1 MSDTTAQTNGTLLTS
16 ERLTEIKSLLR
27 YETSIS
33 FHSARAKES
42 MLLLVAEVERQ
53 AAELAAVREERDE
66 AKERLGRICGWNPVQ
81 ATTGCDWDRD
91 CPVHGEAVR

>member
-1 MSDTTAQTNGTLLTS
+1 MSDTTPQTNGTLLTS

-33 FHSARAKES
+33 FHSARAKQS

-53 AAELAAVREERDE
+53 AAERDE
-66 AKERLGRICGWNPVQ
+66 ALRYAARLEAELCICLPVSQ
-81 ATTGCDWDRD
+81 GDGYLHAAD
-91 CPVHGEAVR
+91 CPVASVQQGAVR